1 MTAGPVTSADSDPRP
16 GGPGGVAT
24 PAQPGGQPANGA
36 PPAGAGGPSAN
47 GGPPARNGGPGGGHS
62 GGPGGPGGPG
72 GGPPGGPGGQ
82 KPSFRR
88 TFSAFR
94 YPKYRLLWISMA
106 VGMTGMQMQMIA
118 QGLLAYELSGTF
130 TAVGVLAMAWGVPQF
145 FFALP
150 GGAAA
155 DRMDKRTIL
164 LITQVGVTAQAV
176 VIGIAIT
183 TGVIT
188 LPMLFMIGVF
198 LGATFSFNM
207 PARQA
212 FIPEV
217 VPRDQMMNAIALN
230 NTAMNSTR
238 IFSPLAAGLFIS
250 LWGFDMT
257 YYITGGMYAVGWITV
272 LLLPKSTAHLNREKS
287 GMFDDIA
294 VGLRYVRDT
303 RALRVLMFMAFV
315 PILLGIPYMTIL
327 PAFSQ
332 SDLGQGEFGFS
343 LLVGLQALG
352 ALIGS
357 LTIATLNP
365 RSRLPLIQ
373 SGLGVGWGLGL
384 VMLGMGS
391 LVFGVWGAFAAMF
404 LLGVFQMGYMALNNS
419 MLMLT
424 AAPEYHGR
432 VMSLYMLTFG
442 VFPLMGGPLGV
453 LGDAIGGFATFSA
466 LGVALVGF
474 ITLMA
479 LIGAQ
484 RITMSPARRA
494 KASHDGIAEAEAEVE
509 AAA

>member
-1 MTAGPVTSADSDPRP
+1 MTARPVTTDDAERHAPARP
-16 GGPGGVAT
+16 NGASS
-24 PAQPGGQPANGA
+24 NGA
-36 PPAGAGGPSAN
+36 PPAAAGGHSSN
-47 GGPPARNGGPGGGHS
+47 GAPPGRPGGGQGGRPPGG
-62 GGPGGPGGPG
+62 GGPGGPGG
-72 GGPPGGPGGQ
+72 Q
-82 KPSFRR
+82 RPSLRR
-88 TFSAFR
+88 TFTAFK

-150 GGAAA
+150 GGAIA

-164 LITQVGVTAQAV
+164 LITQVGVTAQAI

-188 LPMLFMIGVF
+188 LPMLFVIGVF

-217 VPRDQMMNAIALN
+217 VPREEMMNAIALN
-230 NTAMNSTR
+230 NTAMNATR

-250 LWGFDMT
+250 WWGFDVSF
-257 YYITGGMYAVGWITV
+257 YITGAMYGIGWLSVI
-272 LLLPKSTAHLNREKS
+272 LLPRSTAHLNREKR

-294 VGLRYVRDT
+294 IGLRYVRDT

-315 PILLGIPYMTIL
+315 PILLGIPYVTIL
-327 PAFSQ
+327 PAFARAS
-332 SDLGQGEFGFS
+332 LGQGEMGFS
-343 LLVGLQALG
+343 VLVGLSAVG
-352 ALIGS
+352 ALLGS

-365 RSRLPLIQ
+365 KSKLPLIQ
-373 SGLGVGWGLGL
+373 SFLGAGWGAGL
-384 VMLGMGS
+384 VMLGLGS
-391 LVFGVWGAFAAMF
+391 AMF
-404 LLGVFQMGYMALNNS
+404 GFAGALVAMLLLGVFQMGYMALNNS
-419 MLMLT
+419 MLMMT

-442 VFPLMGGPLGV
+442 IFPLMGGPLGV
-453 LGDAIGGFATFSA
+453 LGDAIGGFATFTV
-466 LGVALVGF
+466 LGVMLIGF
-474 ITLMA
+474 IILMA
-479 LIGAQ
+479 IVGGQ
-484 RITMSPARRA
+484 RISMTAVRRA
-494 KASHDGIAEAEAEVE
+494 KASHEGIAEAEAETAE

>member
-1 MTAGPVTSADSDPRP
+1 MTAGPVTSADADSGRNTPTGVATPTRP
-16 GGPGGVAT
+16 GGP
-24 PAQPGGQPANGA
+24 PANGA
-36 PPAGAGGPSAN
+36 PPAGTS
-47 GGPPARNGGPGGGHS
+47 GPPANGAPPGRPGGH
-62 GGPGGPGGPG
+62 G

-88 TFSAFR
+88 TFSAFK

-150 GGAAA
+150 GGAIA

-164 LITQVGVTAQAV
+164 LITQVGVAAQAIF
-176 VIGIAIT
+176 IGLAIT
-183 TGVIT
+183 TGVIS
-188 LPMLFMIGVF
+188 LPMLFIVGVF
-198 LGATFSFNM
+198 MGATFSFNM

-217 VPRDQMMNAIALN
+217 VPREQMMNAIALN

-250 LWGFDMT
+250 LWGFDVT
-257 YYITGGMYAVGWITV
+257 YYITGAMYGIGWLTV
-272 LLLPKSTAHLNREKS
+272 ILLPRSTAHLNREKR

-294 VGLRYVRDT
+294 IGLRYVRDT

-315 PILLGIPYMTIL
+315 PILLGIPYVTIL
-327 PAFSQ
+327 PAFARA
-332 SDLGQGEFGFS
+332 DLGQGEFGFS
-343 LLVGLQALG
+343 LLVGLSAVG

-357 LTIATLNP
+357 LVIATLNP
-365 RSRLPLIQ
+365 RSKLPLIQ
-373 SGLGVGWGLGL
+373 SLLGAGWGAGLVFLGLGSA
-384 VMLGMGS
+384 M
-391 LVFGVWGAFAAMF
+391 FGFPGALAAMF

-442 VFPLMGGPLGV
+442 IFPLMGGPLGV
-453 LGDAIGGFATFSA
+453 LGDAIGGFATFTA
-466 LGVALVGF
+466 LGAALVGF
-474 ITLMA
+474 IALMA
-479 LIGAQ
+479 VVGGQ

-494 KASHDGIAEAEAEVE
+494 KSSHDGIAEAEAEVE